1 MNAPTIWETRRHRVV
16 TRKGGWRIGEGV
28 RVGAYSLLDDMVGRH
43 TFFELLFLEVTDRMP
58 SPELARWIEA
68 CFLCLSFPDPRIWC
82 NQIGALA
89 GTMRC
94 TPGAAVSAGTLA
106 SDSGMY
112 GPGAARSACEFI
124 DEVTREVRTG
134 ESIESI
140 VARRTTRSGRLRA
153 PGYSRPI
160 ASGDDRVG
168 ALCRFAAEL
177 GMSEGEHVG
186 VAWRLDAHLR
196 TRGSDSLNMLGYVVA
211 FVLDNG
217 VSTEECYRLFTLIVN
232 AGVHA
237 CYSEA
242 ADEPAG
248 TFLPLRVDDVEYT
261 GEPPRALARGDN
273 T

>member
-1 MNAPTIWETRRHRVV
+1 MAESIWDSRRHRVV

-28 RVGAYSLLDDMVGRH
+28 RVGAYSLLDDMVGKH

-58 SPELARWIEA
+58 SPALARWIEA

-82 NQIGALA
+82 NQVGALG
-89 GTMRC
+89 GTLRC
-94 TPGAAVSAGTLA
+94 APGAAVMAGTLA

-124 DEVTREVRTG
+124 AQVTREVRAG
-134 ESIESI
+134 ESIEAI
-140 VARRTTRSGRLRA
+140 VAQRTTRSGRLRA
-153 PGYSRPI
+153 PGYSRPV

-242 ADEPAG
+242 ADEAAG
-248 TFLPLRVDDVEYT
+248 TFLPLRIDDIEYT
-261 GEPPRALARGDN
+261 GAPPRPLPPGAD